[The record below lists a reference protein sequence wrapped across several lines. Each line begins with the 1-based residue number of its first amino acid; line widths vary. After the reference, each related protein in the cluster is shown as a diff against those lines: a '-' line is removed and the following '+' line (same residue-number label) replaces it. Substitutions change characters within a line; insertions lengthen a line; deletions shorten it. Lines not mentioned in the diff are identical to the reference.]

1 LFKALIRQI
10 SQITFSLET
19 FIYREK
25 SERKKKSSVPTLL
38 IKEKMLE
45 NR

>member
-25 SERKKKSSVPTLL
+25 KREQKKEQRPHAAHQRKNARK
-38 IKEKMLE
+38 
-45 NR
+45 